1 MALTVRED
9 LNAKMIE
16 MLASGEKLPW
26 ERGWDKSG
34 ARTMPMNGFSGHRYR
49 GGNSLNL
56 MIQGMYAG
64 WRDMR
69 FVTMKQATQM
79 KFGTNAR
86 LNEKQIAKNDELV
99 KTLKFTSAR
108 QHPEWT
114 PTWWIREEENK
125 SYQFV
130 ERWIEKETNVVG
142 VGGATRKGSKLV
154 PIAPARVYNVSQLD
168 GVPPLPPR
176 VLTWDPNE
184 VGEQLLRDSGA
195 IIEHGITMRS
205 VFMGPDD
212 ETGAYYNR
220 GTDRIH
226 LPEIARFKSAG
237 LYYATANHEL
247 SHWTGAS
254 TRLNRD
260 MSGHFGSREYAREE
274 LRAEMSSMYLSADLG
289 LEMYPSRTAAYVQD
303 WSSMLKEEPNALFQA
318 AGDAAKM
325 ADFIIGLSPDIKL
338 RVDQEREKLVPSIEA
353 SLKTPDL
360 AIAQ

>member
-1 MALTVRED
+1 MALSVRED

-26 ERGWDKSG
+26 QRGWDKSG
-34 ARTMPMNGFSGHRYR
+34 TLTMPMNGFSGHRYR

-56 MIQGMYAG
+56 LITGMYAG

-79 KFGTNAR
+79 KFGTNTR

-99 KTLKFTSAR
+99 KAHKFSGAR
-108 QHPEWT
+108 EHPEWT
-114 PTWWIREEENK
+114 PTWWIREAENK
-125 SYQFV
+125 KYQYI
-130 ERWIEKETNVVG
+130 ERWIEKETNVVS
-142 VGGATRKGSKLV
+142 GGATKKGTKLV
-154 PIAPARVYNVSQLD
+154 PIAPARVYNVSQID
-168 GVPPLPPR
+168 GVPALPPR

-195 IIEHGITMRS
+195 IIEHGITTHS

-226 LPEIARFKSAG
+226 LPEKARFESAG
-237 LYYATANHEL
+237 LYYAVANHEL
-247 SHWTGAS
+247 SHWTGAPS
-254 TRLNRD
+254 RLNRD
-260 MSGHFGSREYAREE
+260 MSGQFGSRGYAREE

-303 WSSMLKEEPNALFQA
+303 WSSLLKEEPNALFQA
-318 AGDAAKM
+318 TADAASM
-325 ADFIIGLSPDIKL
+325 ADFIIGLSPEIKL
-338 RVDQEREKLVPSIEA
+338 RVDQERAKLVPSIEPSIKMA
-353 SLKTPDL
+353 DL